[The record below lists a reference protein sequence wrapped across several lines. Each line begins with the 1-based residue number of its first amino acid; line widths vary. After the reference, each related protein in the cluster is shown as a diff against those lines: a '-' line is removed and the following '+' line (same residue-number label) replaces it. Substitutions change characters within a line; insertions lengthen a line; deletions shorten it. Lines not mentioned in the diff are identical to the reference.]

1 MSSRVCTFK
10 LVYFV
15 SKAKW
20 LCFVVVSQIWV
31 ETQFYHWFI
40 VYLYSIRH
48 RNLLW
53 CVGCSEYCTQ
63 YREHVRCYHS
73 RWIRYTGLTIGR
85 IHHQN
90 IVLTFL
96 GYIYWI
102 YMDLFLN
109 AVCFPQKMAMLART
123 RRCPNLARPQKQG
136 KLLALTHGLLY
147 LWFICDHFYI
157 SRSISHIFLSFL
169 FFLLLFFKSQ
179 LLTNEII
186 SQSGWLQD
194 QGTRHLC
201 FVPRVMSTRWQRCIS
216 E

>member
-1 MSSRVCTFK
+1 MLRVLHTVPWTRA
-10 LVYFV
+10 LL
-15 SKAKW
+15 S
-20 LCFVVVSQIWV
+20 LTLDSL
-31 ETQFYHWFI
+31 HWI
-40 VYLYSIRH
+40 
-48 RNLLW
+48 N
-53 CVGCSEYCTQ
+53 
-63 YREHVRCYHS
+63 
-73 RWIRYTGLTIGR
+73 IGG

-157 SRSISHIFLSFL
+157 FRSISLIFLSFL
-169 FFLLLFFKSQ
+169 FFYYYFLNPSYSQMKSSASQDDFKIKVHVTFLSYHVWCP
-179 LLTNEII
+179 LGG
-186 SQSGWLQD
+186 SA
-194 QGTRHLC
+194 
-201 FVPRVMSTRWQRCIS
+201 V
-216 E
+216 